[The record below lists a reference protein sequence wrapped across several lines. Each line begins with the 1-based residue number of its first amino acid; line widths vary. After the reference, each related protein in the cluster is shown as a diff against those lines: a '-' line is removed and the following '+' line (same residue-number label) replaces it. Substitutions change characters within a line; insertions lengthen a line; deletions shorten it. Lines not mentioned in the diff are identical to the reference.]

1 MEKTILCAKIFDL
14 FAVEAEYPWQKHPS
28 FAVFRHQENRKWF
41 CIYMEITAD
50 KLGLI
55 GQETVSI
62 INLKAGPML
71 IGALRHFDGIL
82 PAYTFLIAYDTMI
95 LAIHLHEF
103 HGFP

>member
-14 FAVEAEYPWQKHPS
+14 FAVGAEYPWQKQPS

-62 INLKAGPML
+62 INLKAEPML
-71 IGALRHFDGIL
+71 IGALRQFDGIL